1 MPMETILPLII
12 AALFFGFQIYSNFKK
27 EQEKARKRDPSQRP
41 TGEQPTVYEE
51 RKDWARQLQQKEV
64 IVSETPKVS
73 KYDEF
78 TGVVEGVEEVRRAK
92 EVHRSYKQSSRPF
105 EPYVQAVEENPYSD
119 FDLRDAVI
127 KAAILERPYK

>member
-1 MPMETILPLII
+1 METILPLII
-12 AALFFGFQIYSNFKK
+12 AALFFAFQIYSNFKK

-41 TGEQPTVYEE
+41 IGEQPPVYEE

-64 IVSETPKVS
+64 IISETPKVS

-78 TGVVEGVEEVRRAK
+78 SGVMEEVEEVSRAK
-92 EVHRSYKQSSRPF
+92 VHRPHKQSSRPF

>member
-1 MPMETILPLII
+1 METILPLII

-41 TGEQPTVYEE
+41 VGEQPPAYEE
-51 RKDWARQLQQKEV
+51 RKEWARQLQQKEV
-64 IVSETPKVS
+64 LVNETPNVS

-78 TGVVEGVEEVRRAK
+78 TGVVEEVEEVRRAK
-92 EVHRSYKQSSRPF
+92 EVHRSYKQSRPF
-105 EPYVQAVEENPYSD
+105 EPYVQAVEENPYRD